1 MITPAIPFKIAS
13 LRLMMSNAS
22 KIYVIIWKT
31 LQRPD
36 SNVILCKKVIPIET
50 MSRRGKL
57 EIKKNLTALTLT
69 GIDPRHSQP
78 PLLLLPSGPDKV
90 RVCLLRGG
98 RKAYQHGQANIL

>member
-1 MITPAIPFKIAS
+1 ME
-13 LRLMMSNAS
+13 
-22 KIYVIIWKT
+22 T
-31 LQRPD
+31 LQRLA
-36 SNVILCKKVIPIET
+36 SNAILCMKVIPIET

-69 GIDPRHSQP
+69 GIDPRHRHP

-98 RKAYQHGQANIL
+98 RKTWQHGQAHIL